1 MKKRAF
7 FKEPVEP
14 VNLLAN
20 LFGAAMFTQTMHRM
34 GEPSTPPPQGGARQV
49 ARKEPQQARRDV
61 RKEQQQ
67 AKRDAQKQ
75 AQPAAAAAQKKTP
88 GARGKNWTF
97 PESSVVSTR

>member
-1 MKKRAF
+1 
-7 FKEPVEP
+7 
-14 VNLLAN
+14 
-20 LFGAAMFTQTMHRM
+20 MFTQTMHRM

-75 AQPAAAAAQKKTP
+75 AQPAAVPQNCCSWIQNVVLQEVK
-88 GARGKNWTF
+88 
-97 PESSVVSTR
+97 SVIG